1 MTMKK
6 VLLVCLILFITFGL
20 FATSYTVETK
30 YGEKEVVV
38 PEGYSELDV
47 LLIIAK
53 NYYELYEESQE
64 LQDKVTELNGSI
76 NSYVSENQTLRTNY
90 TNLTELYSDLIAKY
104 EVLSKV
110 DVLKGYVGGGL
121 KYSYNTTMAGFNVEL
136 GAFLFEKVLLKA
148 NFGFDFNAYIVDTF
162 ELGIGFGF
170 LF

>member
-1 MTMKK
+1 MKK
-6 VLLVCLILFITFGL
+6 FLLVCILLFITFGI
-20 FATSYTVETK
+20 FAETYTVETK

-53 NYYELYEESQE
+53 NYYELHEENKD
-64 LQDKVTELNGSI
+64 LQDKVTKLKGSI
-76 NSYVSENQTLRTNY
+76 DSYVMENQTLRAEY
-90 TNLTELYSDLIAKY
+90 TSLYELYTDLVAKY
-104 EVLSKV
+104 QALSKV

-121 KYSYNTTMAGFNVEL
+121 KYSYNTTMAGFNIEL
-136 GAFLFEKVLLKA
+136 GAFLFEKTLLKA

-170 LF
+170 VF